1 MAEGDRT
8 DDMPP
13 GGSDKPRRR
22 PPVIELEATEV
33 GEDGAKTAKPKPEPA
48 PASKPEQS
56 ESKKQ
61 NAYGMNRAPYLSAAI
76 AGGIGALAGAA
87 IVYFAVPQMSPSGS
101 TPDAAL
107 VREVS
112 SLNARIEALAKQPAS
127 SPETAALG
135 QRIDRLTT
143 AIAEAEKRLAATEKK
158 TENPVPAPSA
168 VQVQTDPA
176 IESASK
182 ELREALADLR
192 KLAGQTEQQPAL
204 SSAIES
210 LSSRIAA
217 LDSRV
222 TSLAAAGKTSAS
234 SELAREIAALNA
246 LTAAIQSGK
255 PFAQEL
261 GAVRATS
268 GQKAA
273 ALDFLE
279 PSAAKGLPTAASL
292 AAQFS
297 ALAPQLLQKKEMSG
311 GFLDRLYSNATSLV
325 EVRRIGEPQGDE
337 PGAVV
342 TRIESLLSRGDLAGA
357 LGETAKLPEA
367 SKAQA
372 AAWITEANRR
382 RAAEVAVRKLLDDT
396 LVAPEQPKS

>member
-13 GGSDKPRRR
+13 GGPDKPRRR

-48 PASKPEQS
+48 LASKPEQP

-61 NAYGMNRAPYLSAAI
+61 NPAGMNLTPYLPAAI

-87 IVYFAVPQMSPSGS
+87 IVYFAVPQMNQSGS
-101 TPDAAL
+101 APDAAL
-107 VREVS
+107 VREVA
-112 SLNARIEALAKQPAS
+112 SLNARIEALSKQPSS
-127 SPETAALG
+127 SPETAVLG
-135 QRIDRLTT
+135 QRIDKLTA
-143 AIAEAEKRLAATEKK
+143 AIAEAEKRLAATEQK
-158 TENPVPAPSA
+158 TESPMPALAPA
-168 VQVQTDPA
+168 QGQTDPA
-176 IESASK
+176 VESASK

-192 KLAGQTEQQPAL
+192 KLARQTEQQPAL

-210 LSSRIAA
+210 LSARIAA

-234 SELAREIAALNA
+234 SELAREIVALNA
-246 LTAAIQSGK
+246 LAAAIQSGK
-255 PFAQEL
+255 AFAQEL
-261 GAVRATS
+261 GAVRAIS
-268 GQKAA
+268 GRRAT

-279 PSAAKGLPTAASL
+279 PSAAKGLPTVANL

-297 ALAPQLLQKKEMSG
+297 VLAPQLLQKKETSG
-311 GFLDRLYSNATSLV
+311 GFLDRLYSNATNLV

-342 TRIESLLSRGDLAGA
+342 TRIEAMLMRGDLAGA
-357 LGETAKLPEA
+357 LQETAKLPEA
-367 SKAQA
+367 AKAQA
-372 AAWITEANRR
+372 APWITEANRR
-382 RAAEVAVRKLLDDT
+382 RAAEVAVRKLLDDA